1 MTFAVGTLVR
11 ARGREWVVLPDSDD
25 TMLVLQPLGG
35 TSDEIAGVIPDL
47 EHVESAT
54 FPPPTVADLGDARS
68 ARLLRD
74 ALRLGFR
81 ASAGP
86 FRSFGQINVEPRP
99 YQLLPLMMSLRLD
112 PVRLLIADDVGTGK
126 TVSTLLVAAEL
137 LAQGKV
143 RRMAVLCPPHLAT
156 QWQDEMRSRFHLD
169 AAIVLSSTASRL
181 ERGCQVG
188 ETLFDRHDLT
198 IVSTEYIKTDR
209 RRNEFLRTAPEL
221 VIVDEAHTCAFD
233 GATKGGRQ
241 LRHELLTGLAADP
254 NRHILLVTATPH
266 SGNEQAFRS
275 LIGLLDDDFA
285 NLPDDLSGEANRR
298 HRERLAQHM
307 VQRRRGDLRQ
317 YLAVDT
323 PFPERDETEVSC
335 QLTAEGRALF
345 DAALDYAREV
355 VRDTA
360 TDQRRQRMQWWSIV
374 ALLRSLASSPAA
386 AIDTLTKR
394 SIASDAADANEA
406 DRLGR
411 QHALDLGDEEGE
423 EFDDETG
430 GGVVEDAGQQV
441 TKSSKLGN
449 LRKLAEAMS
458 GDKDAKLAGLIDIV
472 GQLLK
477 EGSNP
482 IVFCR
487 YIPTVDYYADA
498 LAKKFPNVEVRGVS
512 GKIPSSER
520 AEIVAELGD
529 HPRRILVASD
539 CLSEGINL
547 QHHFDAVIH
556 ADLAWTPTR
565 HEQREG
571 RVDRLGQP
579 SDRVKVVTYYG
590 VDNGIDG
597 LVLEVLLRRHK
608 AIRTSLGYSVPVP
621 GDANAVAEAIIEGA
635 LLREGRGAQLTL
647 EGMEPAAQLVLDN
660 WTNAAEREKRSRTVF
675 AQNTIQPTEVARELA
690 AMQSALGASSDV
702 RRLVTDALQSSGAH
716 VAGTNPVSIDLT
728 NTPIALRDAMNLG
741 DRTAITVR
749 FDPPAG
755 DDDLLLTRT
764 HPAVSGLAAHV
775 LDSALDPLRD
785 GPATRAGVMRT
796 KAVSALT
803 TVLVLRY
810 RFDLHLTGAGGQL
823 LAEQA
828 AVVAYTGTGDN
839 PTWLDDTAVAALLDA
854 APSANVNEYQAKEFF
869 ETAVGTLPALSE
881 TLDQFADTAAAT
893 LLDSHNRVRAAVK
906 ARTGADRVEPR
917 RPVDILGVYVFLP
930 GGN

>member
-11 ARGREWVVLPDSDD
+11 ARGREWVVLPESDE

-35 TSDEIAGVIPDL
+35 TSDEIAGVLPDL

-99 YQLLPLMMSLRLD
+99 YQLVPLMMSLRLD

-126 TVSTLLVAAEL
+126 TVSTLLIAAEM

-143 RRMAVLCPPHLAT
+143 KRLAVLCPPHLAT

-188 ETLFDRHDLT
+188 QTLFDLHDIT
-198 IVSTEYIKTDR
+198 IVSTEFIKSDR
-209 RRNEFLRTAPEL
+209 RRSEFLRTAPKL

-233 GATKGGRQ
+233 GSTKGGRQ
-241 LRHELLTGLAADP
+241 LRHELLNGLASDP
-254 NRHILLVTATPH
+254 DRHILLVTATPH

-275 LIGLLDDDFA
+275 LISLLDDDFA
-285 NLPDDLSGEANRR
+285 DLPEDLSGEKNRR
-298 HRERLAQHM
+298 HRERLAMHM

-317 YLAVDT
+317 YLEIDT
-323 PFPERDETEVSC
+323 PFPERDETEVSY
-335 QLTAEGRALF
+335 QLTKEGRALF
-345 DAALDYAREV
+345 DAAIDYAREV
-355 VRDTA
+355 VRDSS
-360 TDQRRQRMQWWSIV
+360 TDRRRQRMQWWSIV

-394 SIASDAADANEA
+394 SLTSDAADASEA
-406 DRLGR
+406 DRIGR

-423 EFDDETG
+423 EYDDETG
-430 GGVVEDAGQQV
+430 GGVIEDAGQQL

-458 GDKDAKLAGLIDIV
+458 GKHDAKLQGLVDIVEQLID
-472 GQLLK
+472 
-477 EGSNP
+477 EGRNP

-487 YIPTVDYYADA
+487 YIPTVDYYATE
-498 LAKKFPNVEVRGVS
+498 LAARFPNIEVRGVS
-512 GKIPSSER
+512 GKVPSSER
-520 AEIVAELGD
+520 AEIVAELGE

-547 QHHFDAVIH
+547 QHTFDAVVH

-590 VDNGIDG
+590 RDNGIDG
-597 LVLEVLLRRHK
+597 LVLDVLLRRH
-608 AIRTSLGYSVPVP
+608 AQIRTSLGYSVPIP

-660 WTNAAEREKRSRTVF
+660 WTSAADREKRSRTVF
-675 AQNTIQPTEVARELA
+675 AQNSIQPAEVARELA
-690 AMQSALGASSDV
+690 AMQAALGVSTDV
-702 RRLVTDALQSSGAH
+702 HRFVTDALQSSGAH
-716 VAGTNPVSIDLT
+716 ITGSEPVTIDLS

-741 DRTAITVR
+741 EKTLVKAR
-749 FDPPAG
+749 FNAPSGEDE
-755 DDDLLLTRT
+755 LLLSRT
-764 HPAVSGLAAHV
+764 HPAVSGLAAYV
-775 LDSALDPLRD
+775 LDNALDPLRE

-796 KAVSALT
+796 KSVKALT

-810 RFDLHLTGAGGQL
+810 RFDIHLAGAGGQL

-828 AVVAYTGTGDN
+828 EVVAYTGTGDN
-839 PTWLDDTAVAALLDA
+839 PTWLDGDATSVVLEAL
-854 APSANVNEYQAKEFF
+854 PSANVNEFQAQEFF
-869 ETAVGTLPALSE
+869 DVAVSSLPDLSS
-881 TLDQFADTAAAT
+881 TLDAFADAAASQ
-893 LLDSHNRVRAAVK
+893 LLESHNSVRDAVK
-906 ARTGADRVEPR
+906 ARTGATRVEPR

>member
-1 MTFAVGTLVR
+1 MSFAIGTLVR
-11 ARGREWVVLPDSDD
+11 TRGREWVVLPESDD

-47 EHVESAT
+47 EHVESAS

-99 YQLLPLMMSLRLD
+99 YQLVPLMMSLRLD

-126 TVSTLLVAAEL
+126 TVSTLLVAAEM

-143 RRMAVLCPPHLAT
+143 RRLAVLCPPHLAK
-156 QWQDEMRSRFHLD
+156 QWQEEMRSRFHLD

-198 IVSTEYIKTDR
+198 IVSTEYIKSDR

-221 VIVDEAHTCAFD
+221 IIVDEAHTCAFD
-233 GATKGGRQ
+233 GSTKGGRQ
-241 LRHELLTGLAADP
+241 LRHELLAGLAVDS

-275 LIGLLDDDFA
+275 LISLLGDDFA
-285 NLPDDLSGEANRR
+285 NLPEDLMGDANRR
-298 HRERLAQHM
+298 HRERLAQHV
-307 VQRRRGDLRQ
+307 VQRRRGDLRR
-317 YLAVDT
+317 YLEVDT
-323 PFPERDETEVSC
+323 PFPERNETEVSY

-345 DAALDYAREV
+345 DAAIDYAREV
-355 VRDTA
+355 VRDTG

-394 SIASDAADANEA
+394 SLASDATDAKEA

-423 EFDDETG
+423 EYDDETG
-430 GGVVEDAGQQV
+430 GGVIEDAGQAV

-449 LRKLAEAMS
+449 LRTLAEAMS
-458 GDKDAKLAGLIDIV
+458 GDKDAKLAGLVEIV
-472 GQLLK
+472 SQLVAD
-477 EGSNP
+477 GSNP

-487 YIPTVDYYADA
+487 YIPTVDYYAQA
-498 LAKKFPNVEVRGVS
+498 LAKKFPNIEVRGVS
-512 GKIPSSER
+512 GKVPSSER
-520 AEIVAELGD
+520 AKIVAELGE
-529 HPRRILVASD
+529 HLQRILVASD

-547 QHHFDAVIH
+547 QHHFDAVVH

-579 SDRVKVVTYYG
+579 SPRVKVVTYYG

-608 AIRTSLGYSVPVP
+608 AIRTALGYSVPIP

-635 LLREGRGAQLTL
+635 LLREGRGTQLAL
-647 EGMEPAAQLVLDN
+647 EGMEPSAQLVLDN

-675 AQNTIQPTEVARELA
+675 AQHSIQPTEVARELA
-690 AMQSALGASSDV
+690 EMQAALGTSGDV
-702 RRLVTDALQSSGAH
+702 RRFVIDALQASRAH
-716 VAGTNPVSIDLT
+716 VAGDDPVSIDVSSA
-728 NTPIALRDAMNLG
+728 PIALRDAMNIG
-741 DRTAITVR
+741 DRTLFKAR

-755 DDDLLLTRT
+755 DDELLLTRA
-764 HPAVSGLAAHV
+764 HPAVSGLAAFV

-796 KAVSALT
+796 KAVSVVT
-803 TVLVLRY
+803 TLLVLRY
-810 RFDLHLTGAGGQL
+810 RFDLHLAGAGGQL

-828 AVVAYTGTGDN
+828 AIVGYTGTNDDAS
-839 PTWLDDTAVAALLDA
+839 WLEESSVRTLLNAV
-854 APSANVNEYQAKEFF
+854 PSANVSEYQTKEFF
-869 ETAVGTLPALSE
+869 ESAVDQLPRLSS
-881 TLDQFADTAAAT
+881 TLDGFADAAAET
-893 LLDSHNRVRAAVK
+893 LLDSHNRVRSVVK
-906 ARTGADRVEPR
+906 ARTGADHVEPR
-917 RPVDILGVYVFLP
+917 RPVDVLGVYVFLP
-930 GGN
+930 QVK

>member
-11 ARGREWVVLPDSDD
+11 TRGREWVVLPDSDD

-35 TSDEIAGVIPDL
+35 TSDEIAGVMPDL

-99 YQLLPLMMSLRLD
+99 YQLVPLMMSLRLD

-126 TVSTLLVAAEL
+126 TVSTLLVAAEM

-143 RRMAVLCPPHLAT
+143 KRLAVLCPPHLAT

-169 AAIVLSSTASRL
+169 AAIVLSSTAIRL

-188 ETLFDRHDLT
+188 ETLFDRHDIT
-198 IVSTEYIKTDR
+198 IVSTEYIKSDR
-209 RRNEFLRTAPEL
+209 RRSEFLRTAPEL

-233 GATKGGRQ
+233 GSAKGGRQ
-241 LRHELLTGLAADP
+241 LRHELLTGLAANPD
-254 NRHILLVTATPH
+254 RHILLVTATPH

-275 LIGLLDDDFA
+275 LIGLLDDEFA
-285 NLPDDLSGEANRR
+285 NLPDDLSGEKNRR
-298 HRERLAQHM
+298 HRERLAQQM

-317 YLAVDT
+317 YLEIDT
-323 PFPERDETEVSC
+323 PFPERDEIEISY
-335 QLTAEGRALF
+335 QLTAEGRTLF

-355 VRDTA
+355 VRDTT
-360 TDQRRQRMQWWSIV
+360 TDRRRQRMQWWSIV

-394 SIASDAADANEA
+394 SLTSDAADVNEA
-406 DRLGR
+406 DRVGR

-441 TKSSKLGN
+441 TKSSKLSN

-458 GDKDAKLAGLIDIV
+458 GAKDAKLKGLVDIV
-472 GQLLK
+472 QQLLD
-477 EGSNP
+477 EGCNP

-487 YIPTVDYYADA
+487 YIPTVDYYATE
-498 LAKKFPNVEVRGVS
+498 LAKQFPTIEVRGVS
-512 GKIPSSER
+512 GKVPSSER
-520 AEIVAELGD
+520 AEIVAELGE

-547 QHHFDAVIH
+547 QHSFDAVVH

-579 SDRVKVVTYYG
+579 SSRVKVVTYYG
-590 VDNGIDG
+590 RDNGIDG
-597 LVLEVLLRRHK
+597 LVLDVLLRRHA
-608 AIRTSLGYSVPVP
+608 AIRTSLGYSVPIP

-635 LLREGRGAQLTL
+635 LLREGGGAQLIL

-675 AQNTIQPTEVARELA
+675 AQNSIQPAEVARELA
-690 AMQSALGASSDV
+690 ATQSALGATNDV
-702 RRLVTDALQSSGAH
+702 QRFVTDALQSSGAH
-716 VAGTNPVSIDLT
+716 ISGIAPISIDLT
-728 NTPIALRDAMNLG
+728 NTPIALRDAMNVG
-741 DRTAITVR
+741 DVTAVTAQ
-749 FDPPAG
+749 FEPPAN
-755 DDDLLLTRT
+755 DNELLLTRT
-764 HPAVSGLAAHV
+764 HPAVSGLAAYV
-775 LDSALDPLRD
+775 LDNALDPLRD

-796 KAVSALT
+796 TAVTTLT

-810 RFDLHLTGAGGQL
+810 RFDIHLAGAGGQL

-828 AVVAYTGTGDN
+828 DVVAYTGTADN
-839 PTWLDDTAVAALLDA
+839 PTWLDQPTIDPLLDA
-854 APSANVNEYQAKEFF
+854 VPSANVNEYQAKEFL
-869 ETAVGTLPALSE
+869 ETAVATLPALGT
-881 TLDQFADTAAAT
+881 TLDEFADTAAAQ
-893 LLDSHNRVRAAVK
+893 LLDSHNRVRDAVK
-906 ARTGADRVEPR
+906 ARTGANRVESR

-930 GGN
+930 GRS

>member
-35 TSDEIAGVIPDL
+35 TSDEIAGVLPDL

-99 YQLLPLMMSLRLD
+99 YQLVPLMMSLRLD

-126 TVSTLLVAAEL
+126 TVSTLLVAAEM

-143 RRMAVLCPPHLAT
+143 RRLAVLCPPHLAT

-188 ETLFDRHDLT
+188 ETLFDRHDIT
-198 IVSTEYIKTDR
+198 IVSTEYIKSDR
-209 RRNEFLRTAPEL
+209 RRSEFLRTAPEL

-254 NRHILLVTATPH
+254 TRHILLVTATPH

-275 LIGLLDDDFA
+275 LIGLLDDEFA
-285 NLPDDLSGEANRR
+285 NLPDDLSGEKNRR

-317 YLAVDT
+317 YLEIDT
-323 PFPERDETEVSC
+323 PFPERDETEVSY

-355 VRDTA
+355 VRDTT
-360 TDQRRQRMQWWSIV
+360 TDRRRQRMQWWSIV

-394 SIASDAADANEA
+394 SLTSDAADVNEA
-406 DRLGR
+406 DRVGR

-458 GDKDAKLAGLIDIV
+458 GKNDAKLQGLVDIV
-472 GQLLK
+472 QQLLDD
-477 EGSNP
+477 GCNP

-487 YIPTVDYYADA
+487 YIPTVDYYTTE
-498 LAKKFPNVEVRGVS
+498 LAKRFPNIEVRGVS
-512 GKIPSSER
+512 GKVPSSER
-520 AEIVAELGD
+520 AEIVAELGER
-529 HPRRILVASD
+529 PRRILVASD

-547 QHHFDAVIH
+547 QHSFDAVVH

-579 SDRVKVVTYYG
+579 SNRVKVVTYYG
-590 VDNGIDG
+590 RDNGIDG
-597 LVLEVLLRRHK
+597 LVLDVLLRRHA
-608 AIRTSLGYSVPVP
+608 AIRTSLGYSVPIP

-635 LLREGRGAQLTL
+635 LLREGGGAQLTL

-690 AMQSALGASSDV
+690 AMQAALGATNDV
-702 RRLVTDALQSSGAH
+702 RRFITDALQSSGAH
-716 VAGTNPVSIDLT
+716 VSGSAPISIDLT

-741 DRTAITVR
+741 DTTAITAR
-749 FDPPAG
+749 FEPPAG
-755 DDDLLLTRT
+755 DKDLLLTRT
-764 HPAVSGLAAHV
+764 HPAVSGLAAYV
-775 LDSALDPLRD
+775 LDSALDPLRT
-785 GPATRAGVMRT
+785 GPAARAGVMRT
-796 KAVSALT
+796 KAVATLT

-810 RFDLHLTGAGGQL
+810 RFDVHLAGAGGQL

-839 PTWLDDTAVAALLDA
+839 PTWLDQSTIDGLLDA

-869 ETAVGTLPALSE
+869 ETAVGALPALGA
-881 TLDQFADTAAAT
+881 TIDGFADTAAAQ
-893 LLDSHNRVRAAVK
+893 LLDSHNRVREAVK
-906 ARTGADRVEPR
+906 ARTGATRVEPR
-917 RPVDILGVYVFLP
+917 RPVDVLGVYVFLP
-930 GGN
+930 G

>member
-11 ARGREWVVLPDSDD
+11 ARGREWVVLPESDE

-35 TSDEIAGVIPDL
+35 TSDEIAGVLPDL

-99 YQLLPLMMSLRLD
+99 YQLVPLMMSLRLD

-126 TVSTLLVAAEL
+126 TVSTLLVAAEM

-143 RRMAVLCPPHLAT
+143 KRLSVLCPPHLAT

-188 ETLFDRHDLT
+188 ETLFDRHDIT
-198 IVSTEYIKTDR
+198 IVSTEFIKSDR
-209 RRNEFLRTAPEL
+209 RRSEFLRTAPEL

-241 LRHELLTGLAADP
+241 LRHELLTGLASNPD
-254 NRHILLVTATPH
+254 RHILLVTATPH

-275 LIGLLDDDFA
+275 LITLLDDDFA
-285 NLPDDLSGEANRR
+285 DLPEDLSGEKNRR
-298 HRERLAQHM
+298 HRERLAMHM

-317 YLAVDT
+317 YLEIDT
-323 PFPERDETEVSC
+323 PFPERDETEVSY
-335 QLTAEGRALF
+335 QLTKEGRALF
-345 DAALDYAREV
+345 DAAIDYAREV
-355 VRDTA
+355 VRDSS
-360 TDQRRQRMQWWSIV
+360 TDRRRQRMQWWSIV

-394 SIASDAADANEA
+394 SLTSDAADASEA
-406 DRLGR
+406 DRIGR

-423 EFDDETG
+423 EYDDETG
-430 GGVVEDAGQQV
+430 GGVIEDAGQQL

-458 GDKDAKLAGLIDIV
+458 GKHDAKLQGLVDIVKQLID
-472 GQLLK
+472 
-477 EGSNP
+477 EGRNP

-487 YIPTVDYYADA
+487 YIPTVEYYANE
-498 LAKKFPNVEVRGVS
+498 LAARFPNIEVRGVS
-512 GKIPSSER
+512 GKVPSSER
-520 AEIVAELGD
+520 AEIVAELGE

-547 QHHFDAVIH
+547 QHTFDAVVH

-590 VDNGIDG
+590 RDNGIDG
-597 LVLEVLLRRHK
+597 LVLDVLLRRH
-608 AIRTSLGYSVPVP
+608 AQIRTSLGYSVPIP

-660 WTNAAEREKRSRTVF
+660 WTSAADREKRSRTVF
-675 AQNTIQPTEVARELA
+675 AQNTIQPAEVARELA
-690 AMQSALGASSDV
+690 AMQAALGATADV
-702 RRLVTDALQSSGAH
+702 RRFVTDALQSSGAH
-716 VAGTNPVSIDLT
+716 ITGSEPVTIELS

-741 DRTAITVR
+741 EKTVVKAR
-749 FDPPAG
+749 FNPPASE
-755 DDDLLLTRT
+755 DELLLSRT
-764 HPAVSGLAAHV
+764 HPTVSGLAAYV
-775 LDSALDPLRD
+775 LDNALDPLRE

-796 KAVSALT
+796 KTVTALT

-810 RFDLHLTGAGGQL
+810 RFDIHLAGAGGQL

-839 PTWLDDTAVAALLDA
+839 PTWLDADATSVVLEAL
-854 APSANVNEYQAKEFF
+854 PSANVNEFQAKEFF
-869 ETAVGTLPALSE
+869 DVAVSSLPGLSS
-881 TLDQFADTAAAT
+881 TLDAFADAAASQ
-893 LLDSHNRVRAAVK
+893 LLESHNRVRDAVK
-906 ARTGADRVEPR
+906 ARTGATRVEPR

>member
-1 MTFAVGTLVR
+1 MTFAVGSLVR

-35 TSDEIAGVIPDL
+35 TSDEIAGVIP
-47 EHVESAT
+47 EIERVESAT
-54 FPPPTVADLGDARS
+54 FPPPNVADLGDARS

-99 YQLLPLMMSLRLD
+99 YQLVPLMMSLRLD

-126 TVSTLLVAAEL
+126 TVSTLLVAAEM

-143 RRMAVLCPPHLAT
+143 RRLAVLCPPHLAT

-188 ETLFDRHDLT
+188 ETLFDRHDIT
-198 IVSTEYIKTDR
+198 IVSTEYIKSDR
-209 RRNEFLRTAPEL
+209 RRSEFLRTAPEL

-241 LRHELLTGLAADP
+241 LRHELLTGLAADA

-275 LIGLLDDDFA
+275 LIGLLDDEFA
-285 NLPDDLSGEANRR
+285 NLPDDLSGDKNRR

-317 YLAVDT
+317 YLEIDT
-323 PFPERDETEVSC
+323 PFPERDETEVSY
-335 QLTAEGRALF
+335 QLTTEGRALF
-345 DAALDYAREV
+345 EAALEYAREV
-355 VRDTA
+355 VRDTT
-360 TDQRRQRMQWWSIV
+360 TDRRRQRMQWWSIV

-394 SIASDAADANEA
+394 SLTSEAADVNEA
-406 DRLGR
+406 DRVGR

-441 TKSSKLGN
+441 TKSSKLSS

-458 GDKDAKLAGLIDIV
+458 GEKDAKLQGLVDIV
-472 GQLLK
+472 QQLLD
-477 EGSNP
+477 EGCNP

-487 YIPTVDYYADA
+487 YIPTVDYYTAE
-498 LAKKFPNVEVRGVS
+498 LTKRFPNIEVRGVS
-512 GKIPSSER
+512 GRVPSSER
-520 AEIVAELGD
+520 AEIVAELGE

-547 QHHFDAVIH
+547 QHSFDAVVH

-579 SDRVKVVTYYG
+579 SRRVKVVTYYG
-590 VDNGIDG
+590 RDNGIDG
-597 LVLEVLLRRHK
+597 LVLDVLLRRHA
-608 AIRTSLGYSVPVP
+608 AIRTSLGYSVPIP
-621 GDANAVAEAIIEGA
+621 GDANAVAEAIIEGT
-635 LLREGRGAQLTL
+635 LLRGGGGVQLTL
-647 EGMEPAAQLVLDN
+647 EGMEPAAQLVLEN
-660 WTNAAEREKRSRTVF
+660 WTNAAEREKRSRTLF
-675 AQNTIQPTEVARELA
+675 AQNSIQPTEVARELS
-690 AMQSALGASSDV
+690 AMQAALGASDDV
-702 RRLVTDALQSSGAH
+702 RRFVTDALQASGAH
-716 VAGTNPVSIDLT
+716 VAGAVPISIDLT

-741 DRTAITVR
+741 DTTAITVR
-749 FDPPAG
+749 FEPPAN
-755 DDDLLLTRT
+755 DKDLVLART
-764 HPAVSGLAAHV
+764 HPAVSGLAAYV
-775 LDSALDPLRD
+775 LDSALDPLRA
-785 GPATRAGVMRT
+785 GPASRAGVMRT
-796 KAVSALT
+796 KVVSTVT
-803 TVLVLRY
+803 TVLVVRY
-810 RFDLHLTGAGGQL
+810 RFDIHLTGPGGQL

-828 AVVAYTGTGDN
+828 SVVAYTGTGDN
-839 PTWLDDTAVAALLDA
+839 PTWLDQPSVDGLLDTS
-854 APSANVNEYQAKEFF
+854 PSANVNEYQAKEFF
-869 ETAVGTLPALSE
+869 ETAVGALPALGI
-881 TLDQFADTAAAT
+881 TLDGFADAAAT
-893 LLDSHNRVRAAVK
+893 QLLDSHNRVRDAVK
-906 ARTGADRVEPR
+906 ARSGAHRVEPR

-930 GGN
+930 G

>member
-1 MTFAVGTLVR
+1 MSFAVGTLVR

-35 TSDEIAGVIPDL
+35 TSDEIAGVMPDL

-99 YQLLPLMMSLRLD
+99 YQLVPLMMSLRLD

-126 TVSTLLVAAEL
+126 TVSTLLVAAEM

-143 RRMAVLCPPHLAT
+143 KRLAVLCPPHLAT

-188 ETLFDRHDLT
+188 ETLFDRHDIT

-209 RRNEFLRTAPEL
+209 RRSEFLRTAPEL

-233 GATKGGRQ
+233 GSTKGGRQ

-254 NRHILLVTATPH
+254 NRHVLLVTATPH

-275 LIGLLDDDFA
+275 LIGLLGDEFT
-285 NLPDDLSGEANRR
+285 NLPDDLSGEKNRR

-317 YLAVDT
+317 YLEIDT
-323 PFPERDETEVSC
+323 PFPERDETEVSY
-335 QLTAEGRALF
+335 QLTVEGRALF
-345 DAALDYAREV
+345 DAALEYAREV
-355 VRDTA
+355 VRDTT
-360 TDQRRQRMQWWSIV
+360 TDRRRQRMQWWSIV

-394 SIASDAADANEA
+394 SLTSDAADVSEA
-406 DRLGR
+406 DRIGR

-423 EFDDETG
+423 EYDDETG

-458 GDKDAKLAGLIDIV
+458 GPKDAKLKGLVDIV
-472 GQLLK
+472 QQLVD
-477 EGSNP
+477 EGCNP

-487 YIPTVDYYADA
+487 YIPTVDYYATE
-498 LAKKFPNVEVRGVS
+498 LAKRFPKIEVRGVS
-512 GKIPSSER
+512 GKVPSSER
-520 AEIVAELGD
+520 AEIVAELGE

-547 QHHFDAVIH
+547 QHGFDAVVH

-579 SDRVKVVTYYG
+579 SSRVKVVTYYG
-590 VDNGIDG
+590 RDNGIDG
-597 LVLEVLLRRHK
+597 LVLDVLLRRHA
-608 AIRTSLGYSVPVP
+608 AIRTSLGYSVPIP

-635 LLREGRGAQLTL
+635 LLREGGGAQLTL

-675 AQNTIQPTEVARELA
+675 AQNSIQPTEVARELA
-690 AMQSALGASSDV
+690 AMQTALGATSDV
-702 RRLVTDALQSSGAH
+702 RRFITDALRSSGAH
-716 VAGTNPVSIDLT
+716 IAGAAPLSIDLS
-728 NTPIALRDAMNLG
+728 NSPVALRDAMNLG
-741 DRTAITVR
+741 DTTAITVS
-749 FDPPAG
+749 FEPPAT
-755 DDDLLLTRT
+755 DRDLLLTRT
-764 HPAVSGLAAHV
+764 HPAVGGLAAYV
-775 LDSALDPLRD
+775 LDSALDPLRH
-785 GPATRAGVMRT
+785 GPAARAGVMRT
-796 KAVSALT
+796 KAVTTLT
-803 TVLVLRY
+803 SVLVLRY
-810 RFDLHLTGAGGQL
+810 RFDIQLASAGGQL

-839 PTWLDDTAVAALLDA
+839 PTWLEPVTIDGLLDA

-869 ETAVGTLPALSE
+869 ETAVGALPALGT
-881 TLDQFADTAAAT
+881 TLDGFADTAAAQ
-893 LLDSHNRVRAAVK
+893 LLDSHNRVRDAVK
-906 ARTGADRVEPR
+906 ARAGANRVEPR

>member
-1 MTFAVGTLVR
+1 MTFAIGTLVR
-11 ARGREWVVLPDSDD
+11 ARGREWVVLPNSDD

-35 TSDEIAGVIPDL
+35 TSDEIAGVLPEL

-99 YQLLPLMMSLRLD
+99 YQLVPLMMSLRLD

-143 RRMAVLCPPHLAT
+143 HRMAVLCPPHLAT

-233 GATKGGRQ
+233 GSTKGGRQ

-285 NLPDDLSGEANRR
+285 DLPDDLSGEANRR
-298 HRERLAQHM
+298 NRERLAQHM

-317 YLAVDT
+317 YLEVDT
-323 PFPERDETEVSC
+323 PFPERDETEVSY

-355 VRDTA
+355 VRDTG

-374 ALLRSLASSPAA
+374 ALLRSLASSPAS

-394 SIASDAADANEA
+394 SIASDAADASEA

-458 GDKDAKLAGLIDIV
+458 GNKDAKLAGLIDIV
-472 GQLLK
+472 GQLVK

-487 YIPTVDYYADA
+487 YIPTVDYYAEA
-498 LAKKFPNVEVRGVS
+498 LAKKFPDIEVRGVS

-547 QHHFDAVIH
+547 QHHFDAVVH

-608 AIRTSLGYSVPVP
+608 AIRTSLGYSVPIP

-635 LLREGRGAQLTL
+635 LLREGRGSQLTL
-647 EGMEPAAQLVLDN
+647 EGMEPTAQVVLDN

-675 AQNTIQPTEVARELA
+675 AQNTIQPTEIARELA
-690 AMQSALGASSDV
+690 AMQTALGASSDV
-702 RRLVTDALQSSGAH
+702 RRFVTDALQASGAH
-716 VAGTNPVSIDLT
+716 VAGTNPVNIDLT
-728 NTPIALRDAMNLG
+728 NTPVALRDAMNLG
-741 DRTAITVR
+741 DRTEIAVS
-749 FDPPAG
+749 FDSPTG
-755 DDDLLLTRT
+755 DNDLRLTRT

-796 KAVSALT
+796 KAVSTLT

-828 AVVAYTGTGDN
+828 AAVAHTGTGDDLM
-839 PTWLDDTAVAALLDA
+839 WLDDAAVVELLDA
-854 APSANVNEYQAKEFF
+854 VPSANVNDYQAKEFF
-869 ETAVGTLPALSE
+869 EVALGSLPALSP
-881 TLDQFADTAAAT
+881 TLDEFADTAAAN
-893 LLDSHNRVRAAVK
+893 LLDSHNRVRAEVK
-906 ARTGADRVEPR
+906 ARTGADRVDPR
-917 RPVDILGVYVFLP
+917 RPVDILGVYVFVP

>member
-68 ARLLRD
+68 AQLLRD

-99 YQLLPLMMSLRLD
+99 YQLVPLMMSLRLD

-323 PFPERDETEVSC
+323 PFPERDETEVSY

-360 TDQRRQRMQWWSIV
+360 TDKRRQRMQWWSIV

-472 GQLLK
+472 AQLLK
-477 EGSNP
+477 EGSNS

-647 EGMEPAAQLVLDN
+647 EGMEPAAQLVLEN

-690 AMQSALGASSDV
+690 AMQTALGASSDV
-702 RRLVTDALQSSGAH
+702 RRFVTDALQSSGAH

-749 FDPPAG
+749 FDPPAA
-755 DDDLLLTRT
+755 DDDVLLTRT

-839 PTWLDDTAVAALLDA
+839 PTWLDETAVAALLDA
-854 APSANVNEYQAKEFF
+854 VPSANVNEYQAKEFF
-869 ETAVGTLPALSE
+869 DTALGALPAVSE
-881 TLDQFADTAAAT
+881 TLDQFADTAAAA

-906 ARTGADRVEPR
+906 ARTGADSVEPR

>member
-11 ARGREWVVLPDSDD
+11 ARGREWVVLSDSDD

-35 TSDEIAGVIPDL
+35 TSDEIAGVLPDL

-99 YQLLPLMMSLRLD
+99 YQLVPLMMSLRLD

-126 TVSTLLVAAEL
+126 TVSTLLVAAEM

-143 RRMAVLCPPHLAT
+143 SRLAVLCPPHLAT
-156 QWQDEMRSRFHLD
+156 QWQDEMQSRFHLD
-169 AAIVLSSTASRL
+169 AAVVLSSTASRL

-188 ETLFDRHDLT
+188 ETLFDRHDIT
-198 IVSTEYIKTDR
+198 IVSTEYIKSDR
-209 RRNEFLRTAPEL
+209 RRSEFLRTAPEL

-233 GATKGGRQ
+233 GSTKGGRQ

-275 LIGLLDDDFA
+275 LIGLLDDEFA
-285 NLPDDLSGEANRR
+285 NLPDDLSGEKNRR

-317 YLAVDT
+317 YLEIDT
-323 PFPERDETEVSC
+323 PFPERDETEVSY

-355 VRDTA
+355 VRDTT
-360 TDQRRQRMQWWSIV
+360 TDRRRQRMQWWSIV
-374 ALLRSLASSPAA
+374 ALLRSLASSPEA

-394 SIASDAADANEA
+394 SLTSDAADVDEA
-406 DRLGR
+406 DRVGR

-430 GGVVEDAGQQV
+430 GGLVEDAGQLV

-449 LRKLAEAMS
+449 LRRLAEAMR
-458 GDKDAKLAGLIDIV
+458 GKKDAKLQGLVDIV
-472 GQLLK
+472 QQLVDD
-477 EGSNP
+477 GCNP

-487 YIPTVDYYADA
+487 YIPTVDYYAA
-498 LAKKFPNVEVRGVS
+498 ELAKRFPNVEVRGVS
-512 GKIPSSER
+512 GKVPSSER
-520 AEIVAELGD
+520 AEIVAELGE

-547 QHHFDAVIH
+547 QHSFDAVVH

-579 SDRVKVVTYYG
+579 SNRVKVVTYYG
-590 VDNGIDG
+590 RDNGIDG
-597 LVLEVLLRRHK
+597 LVLDVLLRRHK

-635 LLREGRGAQLTL
+635 LLREGGGAQLTF
-647 EGMEPAAQLVLDN
+647 EGMEPAAQLVLDD
-660 WTNAAEREKRSRTVF
+660 WANAAEREKRSRTVF
-675 AQNTIQPTEVARELA
+675 AQNTIQPAEVARELA
-690 AMQSALGASSDV
+690 DMQTALGTTHDV
-702 RRLVTDALQSSGAH
+702 RRFVTDALQSSGAH
-716 VAGTNPVSIDLT
+716 VAGSAPVSIDLT

-741 DRTAITVR
+741 DTTAITAR
-749 FDPPAG
+749 FEPPAP
-755 DDDLLLTRT
+755 DHDLLLTRT
-764 HPAVSGLAAHV
+764 HPAVSGLAAYV
-775 LDSALDPLRD
+775 LDSALDALRD

-803 TVLVLRY
+803 TALVLRY
-810 RFDLHLTGAGGQL
+810 RFDIHLAGGGGQR

-828 AVVAYTGTGDN
+828 AVVAYTGTGDS
-839 PTWLDDTAVAALLDA
+839 PTWLEQPAIDALLDA
-854 APSANVNEYQAKEFF
+854 TPSANVSEHQAKEFF
-869 ETAVGTLPALSE
+869 ETAVGALS
-881 TLDQFADTAAAT
+881 TLDATLDEFADAAAT
-893 LLDSHNRVRAAVK
+893 ELLDSHNRVRDAVK
-906 ARTGADRVEPR
+906 ARTGANRVEPR
-917 RPVDILGVYVFLP
+917 RPVDVLGVYVFLP

>member
-1 MTFAVGTLVR
+1 MSFAVGTLVR

-25 TMLVLQPLGG
+25 TILVLQPLGG
-35 TSDEIAGVIPDL
+35 TSDEIAGVMPDL

-99 YQLLPLMMSLRLD
+99 YQLVPLMMSLRLD

-126 TVSTLLVAAEL
+126 TVSTLLAAAEM

-143 RRMAVLCPPHLAT
+143 RRLAVLCPPHLAT

-188 ETLFDRHDLT
+188 ETLFDRHDIT
-198 IVSTEYIKTDR
+198 IVSTEYIKSDR
-209 RRNEFLRTAPEL
+209 RRSEFLRTAPEL

-275 LIGLLDDDFA
+275 LIGLLDDEFA
-285 NLPDDLSGEANRR
+285 NLPDDLSGEKNRR

-317 YLAVDT
+317 YLEIDT
-323 PFPERDETEVSC
+323 PFPERDETEVSY

-345 DAALDYAREV
+345 DAALEYAREV
-355 VRDTA
+355 VRDTT
-360 TDQRRQRMQWWSIV
+360 TDRRRQRMQWWSIV

-394 SIASDAADANEA
+394 SLTSDAADVNEA
-406 DRLGR
+406 DRVGR

-458 GDKDAKLAGLIDIV
+458 GKNDAKLQGLVEIV
-472 GQLLK
+472 QHLLD
-477 EGSNP
+477 EGCNP

-487 YIPTVDYYADA
+487 YIPTVDYYTAE
-498 LAKKFPNVEVRGVS
+498 LSKRFPNIEVRGVS
-512 GKIPSSER
+512 GKVPSSER
-520 AEIVAELGD
+520 AEIVAELGE

-547 QHHFDAVIH
+547 QHSFDAVVH

-579 SDRVKVVTYYG
+579 SSRVKVVTYYG
-590 VDNGIDG
+590 RDNGIDG
-597 LVLEVLLRRHK
+597 LVLDVLLRRHA
-608 AIRTSLGYSVPVP
+608 AIRTSLGYSVPIP

-635 LLREGRGAQLTL
+635 LLREGGGAQLTL

-675 AQNTIQPTEVARELA
+675 AQNSIQPTEVARELA
-690 AMQSALGASSDV
+690 AMQAALGATNDV
-702 RRLVTDALQSSGAH
+702 RRFITDALQSSGAH
-716 VAGTNPVSIDLT
+716 VAGSAPISIDLT

-741 DRTAITVR
+741 DTTAITAR
-749 FDPPAG
+749 FEPPAT
-755 DDDLLLTRT
+755 DKDLLLTRT
-764 HPAVSGLAAHV
+764 HPAVSGLAAYV
-775 LDSALDPLRD
+775 LDSALDPLRT

-796 KAVSALT
+796 KAVTTLT

-810 RFDLHLTGAGGQL
+810 RFDIHLAVAGGQL

-839 PTWLDDTAVAALLDA
+839 PTWLDQPTIDTLLDA
-854 APSANVNEYQAKEFF
+854 TPSANVNEYQAKEFF
-869 ETAVGTLPALSE
+869 ETAVGALPALGT
-881 TLDQFADTAAAT
+881 TLDGFADTAAAQ
-893 LLDSHNRVRAAVK
+893 LLDSHNRVRDAVK
-906 ARTGADRVEPR
+906 ARTGANRVEPR